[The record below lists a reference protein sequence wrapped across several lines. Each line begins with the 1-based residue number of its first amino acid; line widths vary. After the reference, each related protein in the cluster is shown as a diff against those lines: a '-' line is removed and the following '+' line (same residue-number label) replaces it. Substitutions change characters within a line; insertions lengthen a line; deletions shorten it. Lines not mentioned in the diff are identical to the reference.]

1 MNLRVCELCHHKASV
16 SGSRDWGQDSSGSFG
31 VGTTRPGDPGAQCPS
46 GDPRTTKP
54 GESWAPRGSGAD
66 PPFPRRTQPQTLR
79 DGAAQSPASQQNRSH
94 TSRNRKALRSPTI
107 KVEFV
112 GSLEG
117 RRSEACPCLFP
128 FKELQRPSESH
139 SDHSHSK
146 LQLHGPPAHDFI
158 DFEMSLNPPQ
168 RVIYPVQL
176 RASEHTGYAQCR

>member
-1 MNLRVCELCHHKASV
+1 MEAETGDRTAQVL
-16 SGSRDWGQDSSGSFG
+16 SGWGQRGQAI
-31 VGTTRPGDPGAQCPS
+31 PGLN
-46 GDPRTTKP
+46 
-54 GESWAPRGSGAD
+54 APRGTPGQQSQVSPGPPGEAGQT